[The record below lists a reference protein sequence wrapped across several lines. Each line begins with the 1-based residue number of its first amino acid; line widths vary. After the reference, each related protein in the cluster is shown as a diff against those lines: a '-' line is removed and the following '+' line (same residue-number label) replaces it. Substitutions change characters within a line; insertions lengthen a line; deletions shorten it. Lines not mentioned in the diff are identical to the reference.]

1 MTTDLGPP
9 MMGTH
14 SSDQR
19 YREYRLTDLKMD
31 KNNSQHVSIS
41 KAFKKYD
48 GARHEVYNEIKKEL
62 PLADLRDWLNEHN

>member
-1 MTTDLGPP
+1 MTTEKQSEVGPP
-9 MMGTH
+9 IMAMATH

-31 KNNSQHVSIS
+31 KNNSQYVSIS

-48 GARHEVYNEIKKEL
+48 VMNF
-62 PLADLRDWLNEHN
+62 D